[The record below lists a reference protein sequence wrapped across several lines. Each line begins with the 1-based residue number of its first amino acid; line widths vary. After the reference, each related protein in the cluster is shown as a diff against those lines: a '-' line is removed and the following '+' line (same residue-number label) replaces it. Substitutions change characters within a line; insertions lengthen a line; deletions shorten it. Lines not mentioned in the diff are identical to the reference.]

1 MNTNYL
7 QMKCMLFPLLLLVAS
22 TTAYS
27 QEEQLTDT
35 DKKEVIDSIA
45 FQLKDKYVF
54 PEVADL
60 MADGLLNR
68 YKISLYDNIK
78 DTTTFD
84 YPLKSNV
91 YMISNDKHVGVYYD
105 GEKANQLRTPMKV
118 GETYDEKF
126 KRVNARVSKSNYGF
140 EELKIMENNVGY
152 IKLTGFAPTMY
163 GGKTAAS
170 AMQFVSNTDA

>member
-35 DKKEVIDSIA
+35 YKKEVIDSIA

-54 PEVADL
+54 PDVADL

-68 YKISLYDNIK
+68 SEEHTSELQSREN
-78 DTTTFD
+78 
-84 YPLKSNV
+84 LV
-91 YMISNDKHVGVYYD
+91 CRLLL
-105 GEKANQLRTPMKV
+105 EKKTPAGQAK
-118 GETYDEKF
+118 
-126 KRVNARVSKSNYGF
+126 
-140 EELKIMENNVGY
+140 
-152 IKLTGFAPTMY
+152 PTRL
-163 GGKTAAS
+163 
-170 AMQFVSNTDA
+170 VH

>member
-1 MNTNYL
+1 
-7 QMKCMLFPLLLLVAS
+7 MKCMLFPLLLLVAS

-35 DKKEVIDSIA
+35 YKKEVIDSIA

-54 PEVADL
+54 PDVADL

-68 YKISLYDNIK
+68 YKIGFYDNIK
-78 DTTTFD
+78 DKTTFAES
-84 YPLKSNV
+84 LKSNL
-91 YMISNDKHVGVYYD
+91 YKISNDKHVGVSYD
-105 GEKANQLRTPMKV
+105 EEKANQLRSHMKV
-118 GETYDEKF
+118 GETYDEKY
-126 KRVNARVSKSNYGF
+126 KRVNAQVSKSKYGL
-140 EELKIMENNVGY
+140 EELKNMENNVGY

-170 AMQFVSNTDA
+170 